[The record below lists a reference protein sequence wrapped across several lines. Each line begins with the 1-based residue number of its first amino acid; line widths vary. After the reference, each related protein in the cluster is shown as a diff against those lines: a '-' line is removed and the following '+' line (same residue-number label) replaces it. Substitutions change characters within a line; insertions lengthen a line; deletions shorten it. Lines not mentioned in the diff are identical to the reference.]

1 MHRLFLRSRVLDER
15 DIVLDARNS
24 QRHVQ
29 PRFDINIR
37 SYFSAWKRVRPTRLP
52 TEVGSRRICSGFP
65 VGVDSSMELGRPDW
79 LLGQSSRSCVFESD
93 TLDTCPS
100 PPLSGMLYFTVWLP
114 PAWTVGVV
122 VARRKC
128 TLQTQPQR
136 PWDPNIDIFRV
147 LEAAS
152 MENFRVEYV
161 SLQPLSVA
169 ECCKVV

>member
-15 DIVLDARNS
+15 DRVLHARNS

-29 PRFDINIR
+29 LRFDINIR

-100 PPLSGMLYFTVWLP
+100 PPLSGMLYGCRLHGQLEWLSH
-114 PAWTVGVV
+114 AVN
-122 VARRKC
+122 ALYRRSHGGHGIQIL
-128 TLQTQPQR
+128 T
-136 PWDPNIDIFRV
+136 F
-147 LEAAS
+147 LECW
-152 MENFRVEYV
+152 RR
-161 SLQPLSVA
+161 SLWSIL
-169 ECCKVV
+169 E